1 MTSIIN
7 DNPMKLLD
15 RFIFSRLTDGQRIR
29 QVYICTVTRADN
41 FSLLNIYMASRHL
54 WANQC
59 GHQRSLICFYFS
71 ALNLDL

>member
-29 QVYICTVTRADN
+29 QVYICTVTRDDN
-41 FSLLNIYMASRHL
+41 YLSGVATSV
-54 WANQC
+54 
-59 GHQRSLICFYFS
+59 
-71 ALNLDL
+71 DTDEV

>member
-29 QVYICTVTRADN
+29 QVYIRTVTRGNN
-41 FSLLNIYMASRHL
+41 FFTIKYLSGVTASVDKSVYASAKSDLFLLF
-54 WANQC
+54 C
-59 GHQRSLICFYFS
+59 T
-71 ALNLDL
+71 